1 MKIETQELFVG
12 PANFKQLLINVLTL
26 KVKVNIKL
34 IESFRLK
41 FLVLPNISSFS
52 DESLKLKA
60 VFLPKARLTNSLHT
74 NSKFKR
80 VSSFAAF

>member
-12 PANFKQLLINVLTL
+12 PANFKQLLINVLTF

-52 DESLKLKA
+52 DESLNDVIVSFFDLYLLKNK
-60 VFLPKARLTNSLHT
+60 V
-74 NSKFKR
+74 
-80 VSSFAAF
+80 